1 MTMNAMIYVAFGFVG
16 LLAVALVAALM
27 KITQINARLNA
38 EETAR
43 GHSAAQ
49 FELVA
54 QQALRNA
61 QDSFLQMAETKLK
74 DAHKD
79 SAHDLEKRQTAISA
93 LVDPIGKTLKEM
105 EAKIENL
112 GKTGS
117 GLESQL
123 KTFSEIQNRLH
134 AETTNLS
141 RALRNPGQGG
151 RWGEMHL
158 QRTLEF
164 MGMVEN
170 THFRRQVYT
179 SVEGESQKPDFILE
193 MPNGLQIVVDVK
205 TQMDPYLELTSGD
218 LTDEQR
224 TAALARLQKG
234 FRSHLN
240 DLSRKEYWARFN
252 SPDFVVMY
260 LPSEGLFSMA
270 VGTDPTL
277 LEDAANKRII
287 IASPTTFMGLARIAH
302 YGWQQK
308 NLAEEAQKI
317 ADLGSMLYDRVVK
330 FGEHMQKLG
339 GNLNSAVKSYN
350 SAIGSLE
357 TKLLTGARKFKDL
370 HIATGGREIPDLPAI
385 EETPRAL
392 NAPESDEPESG
403 ELPALPEKRRA

>member
-1 MTMNAMIYVAFGFVG
+1 MNAMIYVAFGFVG

-224 TAALARLQKG
+224 THIIDLVTTPVLRERFAFFFFARQIARTADAVFDVLALRRDQGGQPVFIRDTRPAARGLVILFRLFPKRLVFHFHQ
-234 FRSHLN
+234 
-240 DLSRKEYWARFN
+240 
-252 SPDFVVMY
+252 
-260 LPSEGLFSMA
+260 LFA
-270 VGTDPTL
+270 D
-277 LEDAANKRII
+277 
-287 IASPTTFMGLARIAH
+287 
-302 YGWQQK
+302 
-308 NLAEEAQKI
+308 I
-317 ADLGSMLYDRVVK
+317 ADRTFV
-330 FGEHMQKLG
+330 
-339 GNLNSAVKSYN
+339 
-350 SAIGSLE
+350 
-357 TKLLTGARKFKDL
+357 
-370 HIATGGREIPDLPAI
+370 
-385 EETPRAL
+385 
-392 NAPESDEPESG
+392 
-403 ELPALPEKRRA
+403 